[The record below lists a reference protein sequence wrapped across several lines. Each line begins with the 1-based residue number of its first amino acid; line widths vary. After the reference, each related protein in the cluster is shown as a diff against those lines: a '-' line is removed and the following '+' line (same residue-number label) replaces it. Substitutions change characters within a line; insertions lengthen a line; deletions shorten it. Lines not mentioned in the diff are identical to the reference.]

1 MKRGYRGTGVGVD
14 GPKPPYRVSICLRIS
29 GNGVPALCIFITSRV
44 MSMQSVQVAAWLV
57 NVTRSAVSVL
67 T

>member
-1 MKRGYRGTGVGVD
+1 MAA
-14 GPKPPYRVSICLRIS
+14 RIS
-29 GNGVPALCIFITSRV
+29 ASGLPSAVRRITSRV

-57 NVTRSAVSVL
+57 NVTRPSVSAF